1 MRFAVMID
9 LMSTVTLT
17 AAYIVHLICS
27 VAGEHNAIPTISLI
41 MLTAIY
47 CLQALLFIMR
57 WVMIG
62 WMIFYILA
70 IPIFS
75 FLLPLLL
82 VLENE
87 QFLMGSDACGHG
99 RI

>member
-1 MRFAVMID
+1 
-9 LMSTVTLT
+9 MSTVTLT
-17 AAYIVHLICS
+17 AAYIVNLVL
-27 VAGEHNAIPTISLI
+27 VAGEHNAISTISLI

-47 CLQALLFIMR
+47 CLQVLLFIMR
-57 WVMIG
+57 WDMIG

-82 VLENE
+82 VLENG
-87 QFLMGSDACGHG
+87 QLFLGSDA
-99 RI
+99 